1 MLGPNISISNGTT
14 YCLSI
19 VTLYANPSLG
29 LENFLKTFN
38 KDFDTIDPG
47 SGRNVVFDSIEK
59 LSSHIWLRFEK
70 LPPGIEVQGSISNL
84 IPFCDVL
91 VIRYFSKANLYS
103 PQYIAAIRPN
113 SMCLIPFR
121 GNDYLVLIPVTCGQ
135 QSDSDS
141 TSQDSHQ
148 NPHHSGGHA
157 HHDYSQSNIPK

>member
-14 YCLSI
+14 YCISI

-29 LENFLKTFN
+29 RENFLKTFN

-47 SGRNVVFDSIEK
+47 SGRNIVFDSIEK

-70 LPPGIEVQGSISNL
+70 LPPGIEVHVSISNL

-91 VIRYFSKANLYS
+91 AIRYFSEANQYS
-103 PQYIAAIRPN
+103 PQYISAIRPN
-113 SMCLIPFR
+113 SVCHIPSR
-121 GNDYLVLIPVTCGQ
+121 GNDYLVLIPVTGEL
-135 QSDSDS
+135 QSGSDS

-148 NPHHSGGHA
+148 NPHHSSGHN
-157 HHDYSQSNIPK
+157 HHDHSHPSIPK